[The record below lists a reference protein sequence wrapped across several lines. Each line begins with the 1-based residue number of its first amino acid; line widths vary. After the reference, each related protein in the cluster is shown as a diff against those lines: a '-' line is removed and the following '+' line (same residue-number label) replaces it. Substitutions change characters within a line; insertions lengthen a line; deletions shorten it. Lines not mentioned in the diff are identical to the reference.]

1 MGRKRDVLLKKRKK
15 NSKQKEEGETKMTCK
30 KEQQHSTI
38 IRSKMNQKNRR
49 TYCVATCQFISFSKK
64 LKDPSTYPPTPLFE
78 SLTKVFFFFF
88 LPETNQGLKS
98 LWHISHTHTTHS
110 HSCGGSFKTKTKVN
124 LTIRSIFFFF
134 YWHSRLWRSLGTHH
148 SAISGLVLHDGH
160 FCFCF
165 LFLTPPRISWNPFCR

>member
-1 MGRKRDVLLKKRKK
+1 
-15 NSKQKEEGETKMTCK
+15 MTCK

-64 LKDPSTYPPTPLFE
+64 LKDPSTYPPPYPPVWISNEGF
-78 SLTKVFFFFF
+78 SFSSFF

-98 LWHISHTHTTHS
+98 LCHISHTHTTHS

-134 YWHSRLWRSLGTHH
+134 DWHSRLLTIARDSSQCNFGTGPTRW
-148 SAISGLVLHDGH
+148 S
-160 FCFCF
+160 F
-165 LFLTPPRISWNPFCR
+165 LFLLSLPDPTPNLLKSFLQVDKEEEESKRKGGTNKQIRKK

>member
-1 MGRKRDVLLKKRKK
+1 
-15 NSKQKEEGETKMTCK
+15 MTCK

-98 LWHISHTHTTHS
+98 L
-110 HSCGGSFKTKTKVN
+110 
-124 LTIRSIFFFF
+124 
-134 YWHSRLWRSLGTHH
+134 
-148 SAISGLVLHDGH
+148 
-160 FCFCF
+160 
-165 LFLTPPRISWNPFCR
+165 

>member
-1 MGRKRDVLLKKRKK
+1 
-15 NSKQKEEGETKMTCK
+15 MTCK

-49 TYCVATCQFISFSKK
+49 TYCVATCQFISFSKNWRI
-64 LKDPSTYPPTPLFE
+64 PPPTPPTPLFE

-98 LWHISHTHTTHS
+98 LCHISHTHTTHS

-134 YWHSRLWRSLGTHH
+134 DWHSRLLTIARDSSQCNFGTGPTRW
-148 SAISGLVLHDGH
+148 S
-160 FCFCF
+160 F
-165 LFLTPPRISWNPFCR
+165 LFLLSLPDPTPNLLKSFLQVDKEEEEESKRKGGTNKQIRKK

>member
-1 MGRKRDVLLKKRKK
+1 
-15 NSKQKEEGETKMTCK
+15 MTCK

-134 YWHSRLWRSLGTHH
+134 LLTQSSLTIARDSSQCNFGTGPTRW
-148 SAISGLVLHDGH
+148 S
-160 FCFCF
+160 F
-165 LFLTPPRISWNPFCR
+165 LFLLSLPDPTPNLLKSFLQVDKEEEEEESKRKGGQTNK

>member
-1 MGRKRDVLLKKRKK
+1 
-15 NSKQKEEGETKMTCK
+15 MTCK

-64 LKDPSTYPPTPLFE
+64 LKDPSTYPPYPPVWISNE
-78 SLTKVFFFFF
+78 GFF
-88 LPETNQGLKS
+88 LLFSSRNKS
-98 LWHISHTHTTHS
+98 RAKIAMTHFSHTHTLTTHS

-134 YWHSRLWRSLGTHH
+134 DWHSRLLTIARDSSQCNFGTGPTRW
-148 SAISGLVLHDGH
+148 S
-160 FCFCF
+160 F
-165 LFLTPPRISWNPFCR
+165 LFLLSLPDPTPNLLKSFLQVDKEEEESKRKGGTNKQIRKK